1 MGKLTLSSR
10 NKIVLLSLT
19 GVILLYALAGFL
31 VFPAVLSHQI
41 PKLAQEKL
49 HRSASVDDIHFNP
62 FSLEFSVDGFTLTS
76 RDESPFASF
85 GQFYVNLNM
94 WRSIIDLTLTFDQ
107 IKLSQPYVFVER
119 DRKGDF
125 NFSDLLNQKQSPDEE
140 NQSNNGEMFPVT
152 LEQVTIAQGKLT
164 WEDNFYPQSQR
175 EDIYPLDLTLHNLTT
190 RLDGQS
196 QLGFSLMFA
205 SGGSFTWQGT
215 LGLNPLFSD
224 GNITLEKVSFRRVWE
239 LFLKN
244 AVQFEIQKGSELIE
258 AEYHLRDGTTGPRLL
273 IDNAQVEIYDVK
285 ISEKA
290 QPDVLIDIPDF
301 KLSGINANLADKTVK
316 ITDISANDAA
326 FKARLNADGSIN
338 YQSLF
343 KMGGEQKQTTAATKP
358 TAGKEQPW
366 SVIID
371 RLAMENFALRFVDNT
386 LPRPATIALSNI
398 DFKSQDLSS
407 EAGATV
413 PLNLSLTVNDGGK
426 ISLTGET
433 SLEPFQADLRFK
445 ADAIAL
451 KDFQP
456 YADKA
461 AKLDILSGLFS
472 ADTHIALLQQDKQE
486 LAITLQGDSRI
497 SDFASKDRISN
508 QDFLKWGE
516 LSLQQMN
523 FDIAGNSYSIDN
535 ITLKQPYARVL
546 IKQDKSL
553 NVNDVIVAKPATE
566 QTAAA
571 QTEAEKPRQPAPTF
585 KIGRI
590 DISGGE
596 SDFADLS
603 LIMPFSAYLNRLQG
617 SIDSISTAR
626 NDITRIKLAG
636 KVDDLA
642 PVKIEGQISPY
653 KGDSEFA
660 LDFNSMP
667 MPLITPYMAQFAGRK
682 IEKGNFTLGL
692 RYKIQNRQLTAS
704 NKLLIEHLVLG
715 DKVENPKA
723 VSLPLN
729 LAIALLEDSNGKI
742 ALDVPITGSLEDP
755 KFSVASIVD
764 DALVNVITKIVSS
777 PFNAIA
783 SLIEGGKDISNI
795 AFPAGQATL
804 IEDQRHKLDELAV
817 ALKKR
822 PKLQLEIKGAAFS
835 RLDWPS
841 LQQETLR
848 TQLQQR
854 RADELNREN
863 QTNLAAKDI
872 RLSEEDY
879 QRLLADLFIKNYPNL
894 NERSFFGTPRLLD
907 PKMGDFYAVAERKL
921 AADIP
926 PDPERLAQLANSRAQ
941 AIAKYLIAKGIA
953 VNRIFMLDASVDTK
967 NSAEEATSTL
977 NLTVN

>member
-19 GVILLYALAGFL
+19 GVVLLYALAGFL
-31 VFPAVLSHQI
+31 VLPAILSHQI

-49 HRSASVDDIHFNP
+49 RRSAKIDDIHFNP

-76 RDESPFASF
+76 RDDSPFASF

-94 WRSIIDLTLTFDQ
+94 WRSIVDLTLTFDQ

-125 NFSDLLNQKQSPDEE
+125 NFSDLLNQKHSPDEE

-152 LEQVTIAQGKLT
+152 FEQVTIAQGKLT
-164 WEDNFYPQSQR
+164 WEDHFYPQSQR

-196 QLGFSLMFA
+196 KLGFSLMFA

-301 KLSGINANLADKTVK
+301 KLSGITVNLPDQIVK

-326 FKARLNADGSIN
+326 FKAWLNADGSIN

-343 KMGGEQKQTTAATKP
+343 KMGGEQEKTAATKP

-366 SVIID
+366 SVIVD
-371 RLAMENFALRFVDNT
+371 RLAIKNFALRFVDNT
-386 LPRPATIALSNI
+386 LPEPATIALSNI
-398 DFKSQDLSS
+398 DFRSQDLSS
-407 EAGATV
+407 KAGATL

-456 YADKA
+456 YVDKA

-472 ADTHIALLQQDKQE
+472 ADTQITLLQQDKQE

-523 FDIAGNSYSIDN
+523 FDIAGNNYSIDN

-546 IKQDKSL
+546 IKKDKSL
-553 NVNDVIVAKPATE
+553 NVNDVIVSKPATE
-566 QTAAA
+566 QTAVA

-596 SDFADLS
+596 SDFSDLS
-603 LIMPFSAYLNRLQG
+603 LLLPFSAHLNRLQG
-617 SIDSISTAR
+617 SIDSISSAR
-626 NDITRIKLAG
+626 NDIARIKLAG

-667 MPLITPYMAQFAGRK
+667 MPLITPYMAEFAGRK
-682 IEKGNFTLGL
+682 IEKGNLTLGL

-755 KFSVASIVD
+755 KFSVASIVA

-804 IEDQRHKLDELAV
+804 TEEQRHKLNELAV

-841 LQQETLR
+841 LQQEALR
-848 TQLQQR
+848 TQLRQR
-854 RADELNREN
+854 RADELNQEN
-863 QTNLAAKDI
+863 QTNLTAVDV
-872 RLSEEDY
+872 RLSDEDY

-894 NERSFFGTPRLLD
+894 ADRSFFGTPRLLD
-907 PKMGDFYAVAERKL
+907 PKMGDFYTVAERKL

-926 PDPERLAQLANSRAQ
+926 PDPQRLTQLANARAQ
-941 AIAKYLIAKGIA
+941 AIAKYLTGKGIA
-953 VNRIFMLDASVDTK
+953 VDRIFMLDASVDTN